1 MALAAD
7 DFLPIFIFVVVQCCT
22 QAAMPAPMRTRDL
35 LWALADD
42 THLQSE
48 AGYYL
53 TMFEAALEFLKNLM
67 QAAEEKEAAL
77 NRLAPKQERP
87 KLFNTFSV
95 KTLTGSA
102 NGAVRRFS
110 VRNMVD
116 VSHTRSQKD
125 LIN

>member
-1 MALAAD
+1 
-7 DFLPIFIFVVVQCCT
+7 
-22 QAAMPAPMRTRDL
+22 
-35 LWALADD
+35 
-42 THLQSE
+42 
-48 AGYYL
+48 
-53 TMFEAALEFLKNLM
+53 MFEAALEFLKNLM

-95 KTLTGSA
+95 KTLTSSA

-110 VRNMVD
+110 VRNIVD
-116 VSHTRSQKD
+116 APHTRSQKD